1 MGEAPLYTLE
11 LKVHPNSS
19 KRAVEF
25 HEDGVHV
32 YTTYPPLEGKANRDV
47 LKIISD
53 SLDIPKSAIVLVRGE
68 KAKDKLFHITRHAVE
83 LIRERSKGHDRSL
96 SHTCSQIL
104 NYLKER

>member
-11 LKVHPNSS
+11 VKVHPNSS

-25 HEDGVHV
+25 HKDGVHI

-53 SLDIPKSAIVLVRGE
+53 SLDIPKRDIVLFRGE
-68 KAKDKLFHITRHAVE
+68 KTKDKVFHITRHAFN
-83 LIRERSKGHDRSL
+83 LIMERSKRHDINL
-96 SHTCSQIL
+96 SHTCSKIL